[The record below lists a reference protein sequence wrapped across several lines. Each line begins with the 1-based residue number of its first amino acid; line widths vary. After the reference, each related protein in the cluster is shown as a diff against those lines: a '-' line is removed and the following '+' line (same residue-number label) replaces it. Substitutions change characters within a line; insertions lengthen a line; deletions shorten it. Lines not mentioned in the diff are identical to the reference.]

1 MNILE
6 LISKKMDSLIELIGK
21 FSSILICFLILVITL
36 SVILRYFFS
45 LGYVWLQDL
54 YIWLHATI
62 ILLGVSF
69 TLKHNGHVRIDLF
82 YRDASHRYKNII
94 NLFGYIF
101 LTLPFCVLVINY
113 SYSYFYRSYLLLEA
127 SKETGGLPAIYILKF
142 LIFFMG
148 ITLIIQV
155 INNIFKIIK
164 GENGNN

>member
-1 MNILE
+1 MLE

-82 YRDASHRYKNII
+82 YRSYRKRKKKMVNFLGAIF
-94 NLFGYIF
+94 FGLPLTF
-101 LTLPFCVLVINY
+101 LLIVNGLD
-113 SYSYFYRSYLLLEA
+113 YFLRSYNLNES
-127 SKETGGLPAIYILKF
+127 SKESGGLPNIYILKF
-142 LIFFMG
+142 FILFLG
-148 ITLIIQV
+148 IMLLLEFTRQIL
-155 INNIFKIIK
+155 NFLKKND
-164 GENGNN
+164 

>member
-1 MNILE
+1 MKILK
-6 LISKKMDSLIELIGK
+6 LISRKADSLIELTGK
-21 FSSILICFLILVITL
+21 FSSLLVYFLILIITI

-45 LGYVWLQDL
+45 MGYVWLQDL
-54 YIWLHATI
+54 YIWLHASI

-69 TLKHNGHVRIDLF
+69 TLKHNGHVRIDLV
-82 YRDASHRYKNII
+82 YRNASNRYKKII

-101 LTLPFCVLVINY
+101 LTLPLCILLVDT
-113 SYSYFYRSYLLLEA
+113 SYDYFYRSYLLSES

-155 INNIFKIIK
+155 INNIYKIVK
-164 GENGNN
+164 GENGNS